1 MKAKRDQLRLDQPT
15 MDGGRTIWL
24 DETGAKTNFTP
35 SHGWCLKGK
44 RLVDKVPHGHWMS
57 TTCLAAMSVMGMILS
72 DVFDGGMNGRRFLDW
87 VRLRLVPVLMPGD
100 TVIMDN
106 LASHK
111 VAGVREAI
119 EGAGATLRYLPPYS
133 PDFNPIEKAFSQ
145 IKRRIR
151 RLKLRDR
158 DALWQELARI
168 GEVVTMGHA
177 ANYIRSCGYVIP
189 TKNTRAA

>member
-1 MKAKRDQLRLDQPT
+1 MKAKRDQLRLDQPAI
-15 MDGGRTIWL
+15 DGGRTIWL
-24 DETGAKTNFTP
+24 DEFGSKTNFTP
-35 SHGWCLKGK
+35 THGWCTKGK

-57 TTCLAAMSVMGMILS
+57 TTCLAAMSLMGMILS
-72 DVFDGGMNGRRFLDW
+72 DTYDGGMNGQRFLDW
-87 VRLRLVPVLMPGD
+87 VRLRLVPMLIPGD

-119 EGAGATLRYLPPYS
+119 EAAGATVRYLPPYS

-145 IKRRIR
+145 IKRHIR
-151 RLKLRDR
+151 RLKPRDR
-158 DALWQELARI
+158 DALWRELARI
-168 GEVVTMGHA
+168 GDLVTMEHA

-189 TKNTRAA
+189 TKYARAA

>member
-1 MKAKRDQLRLDQPT
+1 VKAKRDQLRLDQPAI
-15 MDGGRTIWL
+15 DGRRTIWL
-24 DETGAKTNFTP
+24 DEFGSKTNLTP
-35 SHGWCLKGK
+35 THGWCLEGK

-57 TTCLAAMSVMGMILS
+57 TTCLAAMSLMGMILS
-72 DVFDGGMNGRRFLDW
+72 DTFDGGMNGQRFLDW
-87 VRLRLVPVLMPGD
+87 VRLRLVPMLIPGD

-119 EGAGATLRYLPPYS
+119 EEAGATLRYLPPYS

-145 IKRRIR
+145 IKRYIR

-158 DALWQELARI
+158 DALWRELARL
-168 GEVVTMGHA
+168 GDLVTMEHA
-177 ANYIRSCGYVIP
+177 VNYIRSCGYVIP
-189 TKNTRAA
+189 PKYARAA